1 MRFRNGLLGS
11 QMFVGRDLIG
21 QLVLF
26 HRSRIAGRL
35 RWPFGVLA
43 DLVFEF
49 VWQSVAPLPVDLPE
63 K

>member
-1 MRFRNGLLGS
+1 MRFCHGLLGRE
-11 QMFVGRDLIG
+11 MFVGRDLLG
-21 QLVLF
+21 QLVLC

-35 RWPFGVLA
+35 SRARSILA

-49 VWQSVAPLPVDLPE
+49 VGQSVTRLPADLPE